1 MTKKSGN
8 SKWQQIKH
16 FHYFYLIIAML
27 FISGLYYYLFNSYH
41 IYSFNN
47 LISTALIFKIDQGKQ
62 ANDKIKIQIKPYLK
76 KFSKYGK
83 LQNFT
88 SVIAV
93 NSNHS
98 FVQSTRRTTSILPV
112 NFPYLTSGNLDNK
125 FDFTKSQTS
134 TNMSIFNNGNVQNLR
149 VYKTR
154 FNKHQYIAKF
164 DILEKSTNST
174 MPCVERVDLQNKH
187 VDLARINNH
196 FASDTFTKK
205 FIGMHLNSTPYTFTM
220 YYRMPDR
227 KQPQRYK
234 YVPSYQLTHGLKYSL
249 WQRMLMK

>member
-1 MTKKSGN
+1 M
-8 SKWQQIKH
+8 IK
-16 FHYFYLIIAML
+16 
-27 FISGLYYYLFNSYH
+27 
-41 IYSFNN
+41 
-47 LISTALIFKIDQGKQ
+47 
-62 ANDKIKIQIKPYLK
+62 IKPYLK

-83 LQNFT
+83 LQNFA

-174 MPCVERVDLQNKH
+174 MPCVERVDLQNKY

-220 YYRMPDR
+220 YYLMPGL
-227 KQPQRYK
+227 QLPLRYK
-234 YVPSYQLTHGLKYSL
+234 YVHSYQLKIGLKYSL
-249 WQRMLMK
+249 WKIMLMK